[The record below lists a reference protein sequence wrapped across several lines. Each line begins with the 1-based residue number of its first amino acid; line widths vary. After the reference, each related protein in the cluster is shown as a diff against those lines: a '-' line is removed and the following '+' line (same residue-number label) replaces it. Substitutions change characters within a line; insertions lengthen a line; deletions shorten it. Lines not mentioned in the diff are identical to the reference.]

1 MKTEFCVVYVTCA
14 ERGSAERIASA
25 LVEDRLA
32 ACANIVPG
40 VTSVFHWEGRVD
52 TDPEVLLIIKTRSDL
67 LGALENRVTALHD
80 YDVPEIIALPIIGGS
95 RQYLDW
101 IDENLHPL
109 Q

>member
-1 MKTEFCVVYVTCA
+1 MKTDFCVVYVTCP
-14 ERGSAERIASA
+14 ERSSAERIATA
-25 LVEDRLA
+25 LVEGRLA
-32 ACANIVPG
+32 ACANIVTG

-67 LGALENRVTALHD
+67 LGALEDRVTTLHD

-95 RQYLDW
+95 RKYLDW
-101 IDENLHPL
+101 IDESLQPL